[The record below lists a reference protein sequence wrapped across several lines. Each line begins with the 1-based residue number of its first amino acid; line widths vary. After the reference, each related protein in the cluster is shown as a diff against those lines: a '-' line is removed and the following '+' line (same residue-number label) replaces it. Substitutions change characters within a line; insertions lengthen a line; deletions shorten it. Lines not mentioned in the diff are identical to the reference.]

1 MTRPLRRGG
10 APQAET
16 AEPRQR
22 FLVPRH
28 RWPAAWE
35 ALSAARAAFVTGL
48 GQAATGEATAAPIEV
63 YVAER
68 GAAILERVGGRRSG
82 TGRDPWQAR
91 MREFERLQREVA
103 NRAQRDAGAA
113 DALEVAFQREA
124 DRKRAQLSDAD
135 EPPGRN
141 GDPRA

>member
-1 MTRPLRRGG
+1 MKREMRRVG
-10 APQAET
+10 APQVET

-48 GQAATGEATAAPIEV
+48 GQAATGQATAAPIEV

-68 GAAILERVGGRRSG
+68 GAAILERIGGRRSG

-91 MREFERLQREVA
+91 MREYERLQREVA

-113 DALEVAFQREA
+113 DAFEKAFQREA
-124 DRKRAQLSDAD
+124 ERVRVMRSEAG
-135 EPPGRN
+135 EP
-141 GDPRA
+141 